1 MVAALAVGGVLLAV
15 MIATSGYGGVILP
28 RDARIPVHLGSHE
41 HVLLV
46 SKRAGLVSW
55 PVVGAV
61 VQLKDVR
68 TLQMRSYITQAN
80 GEYHFSSLKID
91 DDYEL
96 EARNNSLTSG
106 PKKISI
112 FDNRKVVI
120 QNLKADKPEK
130 QDKQDKR

>member
-1 MVAALAVGGVLLAV
+1 MTNRTRICAALAMAFALTASAQETRQSKKEA
-15 MIATSGYGGVILP
+15 ATLRSLQGTVY
-28 RDARIPVHLGSHE
+28 D
-41 HVLLV
+41 
-46 SKRAGLVSW
+46 KDDK

-68 TLQMRSYITQAN
+68 TLQMRSYISKEE

-91 DDYEL
+91 DDYEV
-96 EARNNSLTSG
+96 EAKNKDLTSG

-112 FDNRKVVI
+112 FDNRKIVI

-130 QDKQDKR
+130 K

>member
-1 MVAALAVGGVLLAV
+1 MTRSARVLSVLAIG
-15 MIATSGYGGVILP
+15 IAFSPGASAQDDKKSKKEEATLRSVQGTVF
-28 RDARIPVHLGSHE
+28 DADD
-41 HVLLV
+41 
-46 SKRAGLVSW
+46 K

-68 TLQMRSYITQAN
+68 TLQMRSYITKAN

-91 DDYEL
+91 DDYQI
-96 EARNNSLTSG
+96 EARNKNMTSG

-112 FDNRKVVI
+112 FDNRKIVI

-130 QDKQDKR
+130 K

>member
-1 MVAALAVGGVLLAV
+1 MTLQIRAFSAVAMA
-15 MIATSGYGGVILP
+15 IAFAMSAPAQDKKQKKEEATLRILQGTVF
-28 RDARIPVHLGSHE
+28 DHE
-41 HVLLV
+41 D
-46 SKRAGLVSW
+46 K

-68 TLQMRSYITQAN
+68 TLQMRSYISKEN

-91 DDYEL
+91 DDYEV
-96 EARNNSLTSG
+96 EAKNKSMTSG

-112 FDNRKVVI
+112 FDNRKIVI

-130 QDKQDKR
+130 K

>member
-1 MVAALAVGGVLLAV
+1 MINLIRSLSVFALATGFAVGTFAQEDKKSKKEE
-15 MIATSGYGGVILP
+15 ATLRSVQGTVF
-28 RDARIPVHLGSHE
+28 DHDD
-41 HVLLV
+41 
-46 SKRAGLVSW
+46 K

-68 TLQMRSYITQAN
+68 TLQVRSYISKEN

-91 DDYEL
+91 NDYEV
-96 EARNNSLTSG
+96 EAKNKNLTSG

-112 FDNRKVVI
+112 FDNRKIVI

-130 QDKQDKR
+130 K

>member
-1 MVAALAVGGVLLAV
+1 MTKRTLAVALT
-15 MIATSGYGGVILP
+15 IAFAFSAFGQS
-28 RDARIPVHLGSHE
+28 DKQ
-41 HVLLV
+41 
-46 SKRAGLVSW
+46 SKKEAATLRMLQGTVYDKDDK

-68 TLQMRSYITQAN
+68 TLQMRSYISKEN

-91 DDYEL
+91 DDYEV
-96 EARNNSLTSG
+96 EAKNKDLTSG

-112 FDNRKVVI
+112 FDNRKIVI

-130 QDKQDKR
+130 K